1 MTFSSSTVLQVY
13 WAWMCSRFFKML
25 FNVFCLFSTGVALY
39 TFAVRMV
46 SVSWVPPYYIYIG
59 NAAFIL
65 FFSEC
70 SFSLKQSFFSERSF
84 FWIQFLWIQIF
95 LQLFFSIAARYV
107 FRSYMSLAA
116 SVVMGAGSA
125 LRRCLY
131 AIHGCF
137 LNPKRLFLNP
147 RRFFTKP
154 KGCFLTP
161 EGCFATQK
169 AVSQSK
175 KAVLQTKMVDL
186 QTSKGCYANPFI
198 TRSAICSG
206 VMLLRHA

>member
-1 MTFSSSTVLQVY
+1 
-13 WAWMCSRFFKML
+13 ML
-25 FNVFCLFSTGVALY
+25 FNVSSLFSTGVALY

-46 SVSWVPPYYIYIG
+46 FVSWGFHLIIYR
-59 NAAFIL
+59 
-65 FFSEC
+65 ER
-70 SFSLKQSFFSERSF
+70 SFSSFFWMQFFFEAVFFFSERSF
-84 FWIQFLWIQIF
+84 FWIQFLWIQFLWIQIF
-95 LQLFFSIAARYV
+95 LQFFFFRAARYV

-125 LRRCLY
+125 FRRCLY

-137 LNPKRLFLNP
+137 LNLKRLFLNP

-161 EGCFATQK
+161 EVFLQPQK
-169 AVSQSK
+169 AVSQPQ
-175 KAVLQTKMVDL
+175 KAVLQIKMVDL
-186 QTSKGCYANPFI
+186 QTSNGCYANPFI

>member
-1 MTFSSSTVLQVY
+1 
-13 WAWMCSRFFKML
+13 ML
-25 FNVFCLFSTGVALY
+25 FNVSSLFSTGVALY

-46 SVSWVPPYYIYIG
+46 FVSWGFHLIIYR
-59 NAAFIL
+59 
-65 FFSEC
+65 
-70 SFSLKQSFFSERSF
+70 ERSF
-84 FWIQFLWIQIF
+84 YSFFWMQFFFEAVFFFWTQFFLNTVFSEYSFSEYRCF
-95 LQLFFSIAARYV
+95 LQFFFFRAARYV

-125 LRRCLY
+125 FRRCLY
-131 AIHGCF
+131 EIHGCF

-161 EGCFATQK
+161 EGFLQP
-169 AVSQSK
+169 Q

-186 QTSKGCYANPFI
+186 QTSNGCYANPFI

>member
-25 FNVFCLFSTGVALY
+25 FNVSSLFSTGVALY

-46 SVSWVPPYYIYIG
+46 FVSWGFHLIIYIG

-65 FFSEC
+65 FSEC

-95 LQLFFSIAARYV
+95 LQFFFFRAARYV
-107 FRSYMSLAA
+107 FRSYMSWAA

-125 LRRCLY
+125 FRRCLY

-154 KGCFLTP
+154 

-169 AVSQSK
+169 AVSQPQ
-175 KAVLQTKMVDL
+175 KAVLQIKMVDL
-186 QTSKGCYANPFI
+186 QTSNGCYANPSI

-206 VMLLRHA
+206 VMLLRQA